1 MCLPH
6 RADWIGGKIRGGS
19 MSSPS
24 LRVVEPTTSDE
35 AARAGALAPSAVPPQ
50 PTHRDA
56 TAENPFTQLDRAL
69 RAGLGRIT
77 AGLSPAALGAA
88 YLDWAVHLMVSPGR
102 RMELANL
109 AVSGLI
115 EQAAFATRC
124 ALGRGA
130 DPCGCALPQDN
141 RFRAPEWH
149 QPPYNVLAH
158 SFLSVERWWEAVSE
172 NIRGVSKQH
181 ESVVT
186 FTNRQLLDTLA
197 PSNFVFTNPLVA
209 ARTLQ
214 QGGRNLVRGLGN
226 LIDDALREASGAP
239 PAGTEAYRVGET
251 VAITPGKVVC
261 RTPLA
266 EVIQYAPSTGTV
278 RPEPIVIVPAWI
290 MKYYVLDLS
299 PVNSLAKYLVAQGHT
314 VFMISWKNPGA
325 EDRDLGLDDYRTQ
338 GLLPALDAAI
348 AITGARKAHAAGYCL
363 GGTLLATAA
372 AAMARDADER
382 LKSLTFF
389 AAQVDFTEAGE
400 LMLFIDES
408 QVAFLED
415 IMWQQGFL
423 DARQMAGAF
432 QLLRSNDLVWSR
444 IVHDYLMGERS
455 QPSDIMAWN
464 ADATR
469 MPYRM
474 HSQYLRSLFLDN
486 DLAEGRF
493 QVGARPVALSEIRLP
508 IFALGT
514 EWDHIAP
521 WRSVYK
527 LNLLADAEVTFAL
540 TNGGHNAGVLS
551 HPGKAQRHFRVAT
564 KPVHAHF
571 LDPDQWLAA
580 NAPRDGSW
588 WPAWADWLAARSGAA
603 VAPPPLGRPDA
614 GFPAIADAP
623 GEYVLMK

>member
-1 MCLPH
+1 
-6 RADWIGGKIRGGS
+6 
-19 MSSPS
+19 MSSSSVRLVQPGT
-24 LRVVEPTTSDE
+24 EDKEKADPPAD
-35 AARAGALAPSAVPPQ
+35 AAALALAPAAQPSAMPGAAPEDLFS
-50 PTHRDA
+50 R
-56 TAENPFTQLDRAL
+56 LDRSL
-69 RAGLGRIT
+69 RADLGRLT

-88 YLDWAVHLMVSPGR
+88 YLDWAVHLMASPGR
-102 RMELANL
+102 QLQLAQL
-109 AVSGLI
+109 ALSGLI
-115 EQAAFATRC
+115 KNTAFAGRC
-124 ALGRGA
+124 ALQRTA
-130 DPCGCALPQDN
+130 DPCGNALPQDN
-141 RFRAPEWH
+141 RFRAPEWRA
-149 QPPYNVLAH
+149 PPYSLLAH
-158 SFLSVERWWEAVSE
+158 SFLSVERWWEAATSG
-172 NIRGVSKQH
+172 IRGVSRQH
-181 ESVVT
+181 QDVVT

-197 PSNFVFTNPLVA
+197 PSNFILTNPQVA

-214 QGGRNLVRGLGN
+214 EGGRNLARGFGN
-226 LIDDALREASGAP
+226 FMQDALRDAAGAP
-239 PAGTEAYRVGET
+239 PVGTEAYRVGET

-266 EVIQYAPSTGTV
+266 EVIQYAPATATV

-290 MKYYVLDLS
+290 MKYYILDLS
-299 PVNSLAKYLVAQGHT
+299 PVNSLVKYLVDRGHT

-325 EDRDLGLDDYRTQ
+325 EDRERGLDDYRRH
-338 GLLPALDAAI
+338 GFLAALDAAC
-348 AITGARKAHAAGYCL
+348 AITGAGKVHAVGYCL

-372 AAMARDADER
+372 AAMARDGDER
-382 LKSLTFF
+382 LADLTFF

-415 IMWQQGFL
+415 LMWQQGYL

-444 IVHDYLMGERS
+444 LVHDYLMGDRTR
-455 QPSDIMAWN
+455 PIDIMAWN

-493 QVGARPVALSEIRLP
+493 LVDDKPVALSDIRVP

-514 EWDHIAP
+514 ESDHISP
-521 WRSVYK
+521 WHSVYK
-527 LNLLADAEVTFAL
+527 LNLLTDAEVTFAL

-551 HPGKAQRHFRVAT
+551 HPGIAHRHFRLAT

-571 LDPDQWLAA
+571 LDPEQCVAA
-580 NAPRDGSW
+580 NPPREGSW
-588 WPAWADWLAARSGAA
+588 WPTWADWLAARSGPPA
-603 VAPPPLGRPDA
+603 APPPLGRADA
-614 GFPAIADAP
+614 GYPTLADAP
-623 GEYVLMK
+623 GAYVFMK

>member
-1 MCLPH
+1 MATTVEHP
-6 RADWIGGKIRGGS
+6 
-19 MSSPS
+19 MSSSS
-24 LRVVEPTTSDE
+24 LQPVQPGTGDQGKGDRT
-35 AARAGALAPSAVPPQ
+35 AAGAAAPSAPAARQEPAIQ
-50 PTHRDA
+50 EAASQDPHSR
-56 TAENPFTQLDRAL
+56 LDRSL
-69 RAGLGRIT
+69 RAGLGRLT

-102 RMELANL
+102 QLQLTRLAL
-109 AVSGLI
+109 SGLV
-115 EQAAFATRC
+115 ENAAFAGRC
-124 ALGRGA
+124 ALHRTA

-141 RFRAPEWH
+141 RFRAPEWCE
-149 QPPYNVLAH
+149 PPYNLLAH
-158 SFLSVERWWEAVSE
+158 AFLSMERWWEATTSG
-172 NIRGVSKQH
+172 IRGVSRQH
-181 ESVVT
+181 QDVVT

-197 PSNFVFTNPLVA
+197 PSNFILTNPLVA

-214 QGGRNLVRGLGN
+214 QGGRNLARGFAN
-226 LIDDALREASGAP
+226 LVEDALRDAAGAP
-239 PAGTEAYRVGET
+239 PAGTDAYRVGET

-266 EVIQYAPSTGTV
+266 EVIQYAPTTVTV

-290 MKYYVLDLS
+290 MKYYILDLS
-299 PVNSLAKYLVAQGHT
+299 PMNSLVKYLVDQGHT

-325 EDRDLGLDDYRTQ
+325 EDRELGLDDYRRH
-338 GLLPALDAAI
+338 GFLAAVDAAC
-348 AITGARKAHAAGYCL
+348 AITGAGKVHAAGYCL
-363 GGTLLATAA
+363 GGTLLAISA
-372 AAMARDADER
+372 AAMARDGDER
-382 LKSLTFF
+382 LADLTFF

-415 IMWQQGFL
+415 IMWQQGYL

-444 IVHDYLMGERS
+444 LVHDYLMGERTR
-455 QPSDIMAWN
+455 PIDIMAWN

-474 HSQYLRSLFLDN
+474 HSQYLRALFLDN

-493 QVGARPVALSEIRLP
+493 LVGGKPVALSDIRVP

-514 EWDHIAP
+514 ERDHIAP

-527 LNLLADAEVTFAL
+527 LNLLTDAEVTFAL

-551 HPGKAQRHFRVAT
+551 HPGIAHRHFRAAT

-571 LDPDQWLAA
+571 LDPEQWMAA
-580 NAPRDGSW
+580 NAPREGSW
-588 WPAWADWLAARSGAA
+588 WPAWADWLATRSAA
-603 VAPPPLGRPDA
+603 PAAAPPLGRADA
-614 GFPAIADAP
+614 GYPALADAP
-623 GEYVLMK
+623 GGYVLMK

>member
-1 MCLPH
+1 MLQ
-6 RADWIGGKIRGGS
+6 S
-19 MSSPS
+19 S
-24 LRVVEPTTSDE
+24 LRVVEAIADD
-35 AARAGALAPSAVPPQ
+35 AATRAGAAASSAAPPQ
-50 PTHRDA
+50 PANRDA
-56 TAENPFTQLDRAL
+56 TKDNPFTQLDRTL
-69 RAGLGRIT
+69 RAGLGRVT

-102 RMELANL
+102 RLELANL
-109 AVSGLI
+109 VVSGLI
-115 EQAAFATRC
+115 EDAAFATRC
-124 ALGRGA
+124 ALGHSA
-130 DPCGCALPQDN
+130 DPCGCALPQDS
-141 RFRAPEWH
+141 RFRAPEWQ

-158 SFLSVERWWEAVSE
+158 AFLSAERWWEAATSG
-172 NIRGVSKQH
+172 IRGVSKQH
-181 ESVVT
+181 EAVVT
-186 FTNRQLLDTLA
+186 FANRQLLDTVA
-197 PSNFVFTNPLVA
+197 PSNFVLTNPLVA
-209 ARTLQ
+209 ARTLR

-226 LIDDALREASGAP
+226 LIDDALREATGAP

-251 VAITPGKVVC
+251 VALAPGKVVC

-266 EVIQYAPSTGTV
+266 EVIQYAPTTATV
-278 RPEPIVIVPAWI
+278 RPEPVVIVPAWI

-299 PVNSLAKYLVAQGHT
+299 PVNSLVRYLVAQGHT
-314 VFMISWKNPGA
+314 VFMISWKNPDA
-325 EDRDLGLDDYRTQ
+325 EDRDAGLDDYRTQ
-338 GLLPALDAAI
+338 GFLAALDAAT
-348 AITGARKAHAAGYCL
+348 AITGAEKVHAVGYCL
-363 GGTLLATAA
+363 GGTLLAIAA
-372 AAMARDADER
+372 AAMARDGDER

-415 IMWQQGFL
+415 MMWQQGFL

-455 QPSDIMAWN
+455 PPIDIMAWN

-493 QVGARPVALSEIRLP
+493 LVDGRPVALSDIRLP

-514 EWDHIAP
+514 ERDHIAP

-551 HPGKAQRHFRVAT
+551 HPGMAERHFRAAT

-580 NAPRDGSW
+580 NPPRDGSW
-588 WPAWADWLAARSGAA
+588 WPAWADWLAARSGAP
-603 VAPPPLGRPDA
+603 VAPPALGRPDA
-614 GFPAIADAP
+614 GFPALADAP
-623 GEYVLMK
+623 GDYVFMK